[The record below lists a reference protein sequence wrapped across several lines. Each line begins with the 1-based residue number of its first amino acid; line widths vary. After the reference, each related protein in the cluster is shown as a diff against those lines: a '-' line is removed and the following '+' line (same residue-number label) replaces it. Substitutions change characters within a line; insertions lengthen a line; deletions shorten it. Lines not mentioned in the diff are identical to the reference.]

1 MRGPLIKIMVNI
13 GDAHAMKC
21 QGELCSAAAA
31 RRSIKERAKKAI
43 AGNRIAPI
51 KPNAKKP
58 SEIKGEDRLSV
69 P

>member
-1 MRGPLIKIMVNI
+1 MVNI

-51 KPNAKKP
+51 VLSKLTANNWSNACFLP
-58 SEIKGEDRLSV
+58 PQV
-69 P
+69 